1 MFACI
6 VGPGRILELAR
17 EFSPRVQ
24 SPASERVILDLTGLD
39 RLMGSPADIAGICL
53 FLASPLSSYV
63 SGAAIEAH
71 GGGEWPSFLAAAA
84 GAGE

>member
-1 MFACI
+1 
-6 VGPGRILELAR
+6 
-17 EFSPRVQ
+17 
-24 SPASERVILDLTGLD
+24 
-39 RLMGSPADIAGICL
+39 MGSPADIAGICL